1 MERGDRARRRSVAI
15 GAIAAGLIGFG
26 GCATQQQMLD
36 TGQGSAIE
44 TALQRGRFDL
54 NCPTATAVL
63 LSRDFIQPALQGPW
77 VQGLQRLEYTV
88 GVEGC
93 NQRMTVIVICQEGTG
108 TCFAA
113 NRDERFEGPYQGQ
126 WPPQ

>member
-1 MERGDRARRRSVAI
+1 MWRMGLRRLGARIGCVA
-15 GAIAAGLIGFG
+15 AALAALA
-26 GCATQQQMLD
+26 GCQTTQQMLD

-93 NQRMTVIVICQEGTG
+93 NQRMTVVVICQEGTG

-113 NRDERFEGPYQGQ
+113 SRDQRFEGPYQGP